1 MATTTAHQTKQTMEQ
16 QRASFAWA
24 ASEQGLQ
31 KASDKYTKLAKG
43 TPALIMNSGLM
54 QTLAFLKDKNEA
66 QHQQLL
72 QHLLQWLCTR
82 FDGEATLHPQHPF
95 PRGQTPAFEPMMQAL
110 FHAKPQQFQRASSEA
125 MMILRWI
132 RQLASAR

>member
-1 MATTTAHQTKQTMEQ
+1 MAPTSKPTLEQ
-16 QRASFAWA
+16 LRASFAWA
-24 ASEQGLQ
+24 VSAQGIQ
-31 KASDKYTKLAKG
+31 MASDKYTKLAKG

-72 QHLLQWLCTR
+72 AHLLQWLSR
-82 FDGEATLHPQHPF
+82 RLDGEATLHAQHPF
-95 PRGQTPAFEPMMQAL
+95 PQGRDPAFDAMMQAL
-110 FHAKPQQFQRASSEA
+110 FHARPQQFQRATHEA

>member
-1 MATTTAHQTKQTMEQ
+1 MASTMTPMKTPTLEQ

-24 ASEQGLQ
+24 VSAQGIQ
-31 KASDKYTKLAKG
+31 MASDKYTKLAKG

-54 QTLAFLKDKNEA
+54 QTLAFLKEKKET

-72 QHLLQWLCTR
+72 QHLLQWLCIR

-95 PRGQTPAFEPMMQAL
+95 PRVQKPDFEALMQAL
-110 FHAKPQQFQRASSEA
+110 FHAKPQQFQRATSEA
-125 MMILRWI
+125 LMVLRWI

>member
-1 MATTTAHQTKQTMEQ
+1 MASTTHQTMEQ

-31 KASDKYTKLAKG
+31 KANDKYTKLAKG

-125 MMILRWI
+125 MMVLRWI

>member
-1 MATTTAHQTKQTMEQ
+1 MASTMTPMKTPTMEQ